1 MIDLDSW
8 KPGRAFRLRTR
19 WSAMTHNP
27 RATTV
32 AAPYLLALLLLLAWN
47 WAAVVI
53 IAAVLGLCWRSG
65 RRAERRRVARRL
77 SR

>member
-1 MIDLDSW
+1 
-8 KPGRAFRLRTR
+8 
-19 WSAMTHNP
+19 MTSP

-53 IAAVLGLCWRSG
+53 IAAILGLCWRSG
-65 RRAERRRVARRL
+65 RRAERRRVLRRL
-77 SR
+77 R

>member
-1 MIDLDSW
+1 
-8 KPGRAFRLRTR
+8 
-19 WSAMTHNP
+19 MTHNNP

-65 RRAERRRVARRL
+65 RRAERRRVLRRL
-77 SR
+77 S